1 MPTHTH
7 NDFFLIMYSLSPLE
21 GIFCWGDGYGTE
33 MMNDISR
40 EGDGVAIAC
49 EALSRRPLLNVNS

>member
-21 GIFCWGDGYGTE
+21 GFLGETGMGTG
-33 MMNDISR
+33 MMNDIPR
-40 EGDGVAIAC
+40 EGDDIAIASLAAHC
-49 EALSRRPLLNVNS
+49 